1 MKNKYTKKNNRNKAN
16 EKAKAQELDAVE
28 VDIIEENLE
37 ENLEENIVEEII
49 IDDATEDN
57 DSDESLMDDIDILSE
72 ELDEDMASR
81 LSLYDSIDDDDE
93 EEEIKEFISRDYD
106 VVAESR
112 KRVNQPGRRKFEDK
126 KKPKREKPAKEK
138 KPKREKVA
146 KEKVAKEK
154 KDKKSKNPITDFV
167 KPLWEKWLA
176 IYNKHTMEILY
187 GTLGALAVI
196 LLITIIVLPKDTA
209 KDISK
214 EPATSGQKLS
224 QEATEESTEKQI
236 TVADL
241 KVESEDS
248 EIHKLVAAFID
259 AERIKLDIESAKT
272 YLDDATN
279 YSLDKYKEPKRY
291 IEAYQ
296 NIKCYKFD
304 YISEDM
310 YYVYVSYDIKFINI
324 ATPAASAEPFVV
336 KYDKTQKKYFIHNI
350 VEGETGDL
358 LIAWNAPEIKVLNE
372 DVMNRYNEALAKD
385 EDLKNFFEIMKG
397 ATNSTEQTTTAPAET
412 TAPAN

>member
-1 MKNKYTKKNNRNKAN
+1 MKNKYTKKNNKSKAN
-16 EKAKAQELDAVE
+16 DKNKVEELDIVDEIIVE
-28 VDIIEENLE
+28 EDNADVDVVEDIIEDNGENK
-37 ENLEENIVEEII
+37 
-49 IDDATEDN
+49 
-57 DSDESLMDDIDILSE
+57 DSIMDDIDLLDD
-72 ELDEDMASR
+72 ELDEDMANR
-81 LSLYDSIDDDDE
+81 LSLYDMDDDDE

-112 KRVNQPGRRKFEDK
+112 KRVNQPGRRKFEDNK
-126 KKPKREKPAKEK
+126 KAKREKTVKEK
-138 KPKREKVA
+138 KPKREKPV
-146 KEKVAKEK
+146 KEKTA
-154 KDKKSKNPITDFV
+154 KNPIADFV

-176 IYNKHTMEILY
+176 IYKKHTMEILY

-196 LLITIIVLPKDTA
+196 LLITIIVLPKNNMKSADN
-209 KDISK
+209 
-214 EPATSGQKLS
+214 EPATTGQKLS
-224 QEATEESTEKQI
+224 QDSTEEESTEKQL

-241 KVESEDS
+241 KVESENS
-248 EIHKLVAAFID
+248 EIHKLVTAFLD
-259 AERIKLDIESAKT
+259 AERIKLDIEAAKS

-304 YISEDM
+304 YISEGM

-336 KYDKTQKKYFIHNI
+336 KYDKTQKKYLIHNI

-358 LIAWNAPEIKVLNE
+358 LIAWNAPEVKVLNE

-397 ATNSTEQTTTAPAET
+397 ATNSTEKSTEESTAETTTTA
-412 TAPAN
+412 N